1 MKYRSVLKRLLSGR
15 SIPAGSA
22 PVRCLLLSLT
32 VSLSVFLAGNT
43 LAATLQTVRMH
54 EAPDY
59 TRVVLDVSSEVGYD
73 LFTLDN
79 PKRVVIDLADTRPQ
93 DGFDPELV
101 ALARNRIKGVRAST
115 RGADYRIVLD
125 VTGSPTPKAFAL
137 APVAPYGHRLVVD
150 LHQETAA
157 KRPTFVPKPEGKR
170 DVIIAIDAG
179 HGGEDPGALGPGKVL
194 EKDVVMKIARR
205 LEKKLERAEG
215 YHPVMI
221 RTGDYYL
228 AHRKRTQRAREV
240 QANLFVS
247 IHADAFKSPEVDGAS
262 VYTLSDRGASSET
275 ARWLAESE
283 NASDMIG
290 GVSEEVVSGDQEDYL
305 LQTILEVSMDANR
318 SASIEAGEDVLSRM
332 GRITDLHKKRV
343 EQAGFLV
350 LKSPDMPSILVETGF
365 ISNPSEARKLSS
377 ASYQEKMADAIFEGI
392 RAYMSRRAPEG
403 TLLAWQ
409 REQGGQRYTIARGDT
424 LSGIA
429 VRYGTSTRRIKEVNG
444 LAGDQIRVGQVITIP
459 AG

>member
-1 MKYRSVLKRLLSGR
+1 MKYRSIPEDVLTTGTD
-15 SIPAGSA
+15 
-22 PVRCLLLSLT
+22 PVRCLLFVILAIASGST
-32 VSLSVFLAGNT
+32 V
-43 LAATLQTVRMH
+43 AATLEGVRMH

-59 TRVVLDVSSEVGYD
+59 TRVVLDISDDVGYD

-79 PKRVVIDLADTRPQ
+79 PKRIVIDLADTRPHA
-93 DGFDPELV
+93 GFDPELV
-101 ALARNRIKGVRAST
+101 ALARKRVKGVRGST

-125 VTGSPTPKAFAL
+125 VTGAPTAKAFAL

-150 LHQETAA
+150 LHSATAA
-157 KRPTFVPKPEGKR
+157 KRPSFVPKPEGKR

-194 EKDVVMKIARR
+194 EKNVVMNISRR
-205 LEKKLERAEG
+205 LEQKLARAQG
-215 YHPVMI
+215 YRPVMI

-228 AHRKRTQRAREV
+228 AHRKRTQRAREA

-247 IHADAFKSPEVDGAS
+247 IHADAFKSPKVDGAS

-290 GVSEEVVSGDQEDYL
+290 GVAEEVVSGEQEDYL
-305 LQTILEVSMDANR
+305 LQAILEVSMDANR
-318 SASIEAGEDVLSRM
+318 SASIEVGEAVLAQM
-332 GRITDLHKKRV
+332 GRITALHKKRV

-350 LKSPDMPSILVETGF
+350 LKSPDMPSILIETGF
-365 ISNPSEARKLSS
+365 ISNPSEAGKLSS
-377 ASYQEKMADAIFEGI
+377 SAFQERMANAIFEGI
-392 RAYMSRRAPEG
+392 RSYMSVRAPEG
-403 TLLAWQ
+403 TLIAWQ
-409 REQGGQRYTIARGDT
+409 RERGGQRYTIARGDT
-424 LSGIA
+424 LSAIA
-429 VRYGTSTRRIKEVNG
+429 VRYGTSARRIKEANG
-444 LAGDQIRVGQVITIP
+444 LRGDQIRVGQVITIP

>member
-1 MKYRSVLKRLLSGR
+1 MKYRSIPERSSG
-15 SIPAGSA
+15 AGSSLARGLLAFFFIAFCAA
-22 PVRCLLLSLT
+22 PGV
-32 VSLSVFLAGNT
+32 T
-43 LAATLQTVRMH
+43 LAATLEGVRMH

-59 TRVVLDVSSEVGYD
+59 TRVVLDVSGDVGYD

-79 PKRVVIDLADTRPQ
+79 PKRVVIDLADTRPVA
-93 DGFDPELV
+93 GFDPELV
-101 ALARNRIKGVRAST
+101 ALARNRVKGVRGSS

-125 VTGSPTPKAFAL
+125 VSGSPTPKAFAL

-150 LHQETAA
+150 LHSATKV
-157 KRPTFVPKPEGKR
+157 KRPSFVPKPEGKR

-205 LEKKLERAEG
+205 LEKKLEQAEG
-215 YHPVMI
+215 YRPVMI

-240 QANLFVS
+240 QAHLFVS
-247 IHADAFKSPEVDGAS
+247 IHADAFKSPDVDGAS

-275 ARWLAESE
+275 ARWLAASE
-283 NASDMIG
+283 NASDLIG
-290 GVSEEVVSGDQEDYL
+290 GVAEEVVRGEQEDYL
-305 LQTILEVSMDANR
+305 LQAILEVSMDANR
-318 SASIEAGEDVLSRM
+318 YSSIEVGEDVLARM

-377 ASYQEKMADAIFEGI
+377 ASYQEKMADAIYEGI

-409 REQGGQRYTIARGDT
+409 REQGGQSYTIARGDT
-424 LSGIA
+424 LSAIA
-429 VRYGTSTRRIKEVNG
+429 VRYGTSTSRIKEVNG
-444 LAGDQIRVGQVITIP
+444 LRNDQIRVGQVITIP

>member
-1 MKYRSVLKRLLSGR
+1 MKYRS
-15 SIPAGSA
+15 IPE
-22 PVRCLLLSLT
+22 
-32 VSLSVFLAGNT
+32 SVFLAGYRPARGLLLAVLAAASPT
-43 LAATLQTVRMH
+43 VFAATLESVRMH

-59 TRVVLDVSSEVGYD
+59 TRVVLDVSADVRYD

-79 PKRVVIDLADTRPQ
+79 PKRVVIDLADTRPEA
-93 DGFDPELV
+93 GFNPELV
-101 ALARNRIKGVRAST
+101 ALARKRVRSVRGSA

-125 VTGSPTPKAFAL
+125 VTGSPTPKAFTL

-150 LHQETAA
+150 LHGAKVA
-157 KRPTFVPKPEGKR
+157 KRPSFVRKPEGKR
-170 DVIIAIDAG
+170 DVIVAIDAG
-179 HGGEDPGALGPGKVL
+179 HGGEDPGALGPGKVR
-194 EKDVVMKIARR
+194 EKDVVMKIARQ
-205 LEKKLERAEG
+205 LEQKLKRAEG
-215 YHPVMI
+215 YRPVMI

-228 AHRKRTQRAREV
+228 AHRKRTERAREL

-247 IHADAFKSPEVDGAS
+247 IHADAFKSPAVDGAS

-275 ARWLAESE
+275 ARWLAASE
-283 NASDMIG
+283 NASDLIG
-290 GVSEEVVSGDQEDYL
+290 GVAEDVVGGAEEDYL

-318 SASIEAGEDVLSRM
+318 SASIEVGEDILSRM
-332 GRITDLHKKRV
+332 GRITGLHKKRV

-365 ISNPSEARKLSS
+365 ISNPSEARKLNSS
-377 ASYQEKMADAIFEGI
+377 SFQERMADAIFEGI
-392 RAYMSRRAPEG
+392 RSYMSRRAPEG
-403 TLLAWQ
+403 TLIAWQ

-429 VRYGTSTRRIKEVNG
+429 VRYGTSARRIKEANN
-444 LAGDQIRVGQVITIP
+444 LRNDQIRVGQVITIP